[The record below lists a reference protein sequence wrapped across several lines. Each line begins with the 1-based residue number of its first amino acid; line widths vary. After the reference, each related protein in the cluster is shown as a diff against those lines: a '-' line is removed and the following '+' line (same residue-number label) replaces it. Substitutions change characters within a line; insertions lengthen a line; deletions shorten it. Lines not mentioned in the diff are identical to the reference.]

1 MFYSVIILVILLP
14 YSYETSLIECNL
26 SDDIIKEIQSYK
38 PIVDK
43 IIETTTNETF
53 KGRTY
58 ELLAEWVDTFGS
70 RLVGTKNLEN
80 SIDYLVKMMDQ
91 NNITKI
97 YTENAT
103 VPHWE
108 R

>member
-1 MFYSVIILVILLP
+1 MLRVAPLALIVFAYT
-14 YSYETSLIECNL
+14 YAATSEECNL
-26 SDDIIKEIQSYK
+26 SNELVKEIQSYK
-38 PIVDK
+38 AIVEK
-43 IIETTTNETF
+43 IVQFTTNGTY

-58 ELLAEWVDTFGS
+58 SLLAEWVDKFGS
-70 RLVGTKNLEN
+70 RLVGTQNLEN
-80 SIDYLVKMMDQ
+80 SIDYLIDMMKN